1 MGAGNGEKNVLVE
14 NVVVIVVV
22 FVLWSHGYEANVE
35 IALIDHVLL
44 LVDTN
49 LGRFNFDVWKLFV
62 KFRINTHQHIDSTFR
77 SQPDRERAGLIFS
90 EIINDVVGY
99 FLEKTDSLTIL
110 YIDLT
115 GISQLHIIFTAMK
128 ELNSEFCLEL

>member
-49 LGRFNFDVWKLFV
+49 LGRFNFDVRKLFV

-110 YIDLT
+110 HMNY
-115 GISQLHIIFTAMK
+115 HV
-128 ELNSEFCLEL
+128 